1 MRASISNRQR
11 EVPVQVRR
19 LRSQLDRALTLLPR
33 PLPASVEAIEVVLVD
48 RTTMAQVHADFL
60 GDATETDVITF
71 PYGEILVCPAVAQ
84 DVALVQ
90 EMPVHD
96 EVLLYVLHGVLHLT
110 GYDDKSPELAGE
122 MARAQEEL
130 RRKVLAP

>member
-1 MRASISNRQR
+1 M
-11 EVPVQVRR
+11 QVRR

-33 PLPASVEAIEVVLVD
+33 PLPAEIEAIEVVLVD
-48 RTTMAQVHADFL
+48 RATMAQVHADFL

-90 EMPVHD
+90 EAAVHD
-96 EVLLYVLHGVLHLT
+96 EVLLYALHGLLHLG
-110 GYDDKSPELAGE
+110 GYNDKSPEDAAE
-122 MARAQEEL
+122 MALTQEALL
-130 RRKVLAP
+130 RQVLEG

>member
-1 MRASISNRQR
+1 M
-11 EVPVQVRR
+11 QVRR

-48 RTTMAQVHADFL
+48 RATMAHVHADFL

-84 DVALVQ
+84 DAALVQ
-90 EMPVHD
+90 EMAVHD
-96 EVLLYVLHGVLHLT
+96 EVLLYALHGVLHLC
-110 GYDDKSPELAGE
+110 GYDDRSPDDAAEMVLAQDELLRQALAG
-122 MARAQEEL
+122 
-130 RRKVLAP
+130 